1 MRLGRYY
8 LGRIVKFGRLTNEM
22 IVRAILNPSII
33 RSAKYEWTITDALDG
48 RDESPSFVY
57 GELSKFLP
65 LGDVTVVDTAEKAKV
80 ERPTENLHVASAPF
94 VYLPEFSGIAY
105 LHVWNEIQEEIFPRR
120 FKAII
125 ENTYDNFFVRCDI
138 EAISDYLSFVAKI
151 SRFERFIQISAKV
164 YPPNPL
170 FGNLWRSLEE
180 YLRKRNL
187 EELSVKESAAEEGE
201 GIRTELISL
210 MKTLENNESP
220 SLEHPPSLTDA
231 ALLMAA
237 DGYGSGK
244 VVGVENGAVVVV
256 RTIETKKSFLFDKRP
271 SPKALAQRAW
281 EEFDAINK
289 KRGMRHDD
297 QGGKAIDSDTNN

>member
-8 LGRIVKFGRLTNEM
+8 LGRILKFGRLTSEM
-22 IVRAILNPSII
+22 IVQAILNPSII
-33 RSAKYEWTITDALDG
+33 TSAKYEWTITDVFDG
-48 RDESPSFVY
+48 RDETPSFMY

-65 LGDVTVVDTAEKAKV
+65 LGDVTVVDTAEKAKL
-80 ERPTENLHVASAPF
+80 EQPTENLHVASAPF

-105 LHVWNEIQEEIFPRR
+105 LHVWNKIQEEVFPRR

-125 ENTYDNFFVRCDI
+125 ESAYDNFFVRCDI
-138 EAISDYLSFVAKI
+138 EAISDYLSFIAKI

-170 FGNLWRSLEE
+170 FGNLWKNLEE

-201 GIRTELISL
+201 GIHTEIPSL
-210 MKTLENNESP
+210 MEILESNGAFSDP
-220 SLEHPPSLTDA
+220 APSLTDA

-244 VVGVENGAVVVV
+244 VVGIRNDTVAVV
-256 RTIETKKSFLFDKRP
+256 RTIETKKSFPFDKRP
-271 SPKALAQRAW
+271 IPKALAQRAW

-289 KRGMRHDD
+289 KRGIEHND
-297 QGGKAIDSDTNN
+297 